1 MIVVADSTPL
11 HYLILINSVHILKK
25 LYGRVLVPEAVAREL
40 QAHRT
45 PPIVK
50 KWMADPIILDDKN
63 ARREA
68 ERRKLKVIG
77 TVRILADA
85 GEAGLVELPEAL
97 SNLKIAGF
105 YLDPILERFMLNL
118 HAIRKSGKRPE

>member
-1 MIVVADSTPL
+1 MP
-11 HYLILINSVHILKK
+11 
-25 LYGRVLVPEAVAREL
+25 
-40 QAHRT
+40 
-45 PPIVK
+45 
-50 KWMADPIILDDKN
+50 KWMANPPDWLEVRRVGPVLDPTLGALDPGEREAIALAEMLRPDAIILDDKN

-77 TVRILADA
+77 TVRVLADA
-85 GEAGLVELPEAL
+85 GEVGLVELPEAL